1 MSTNQDNTNRAP
13 RAKGHATPT
22 RKQAEEARRTPL
34 VPADRKAARKANREA
49 SRRSRTNE
57 QTAMMTGQ
65 ERHLPP
71 QHRGPQRR
79 FTRDFV
85 DSRRNMG
92 EYFLIL
98 ALVALGSS
106 LLAMLFLAPQVSI
119 QVSNV
124 VNVVL
129 IVGLAAIVVDSF
141 LLQRRLKAAL
151 SEKFGTAEKGMA
163 YYAIMRALQIRTW
176 RMPKP
181 QVKRGQKVT
190 KS

>member
-1 MSTNQDNTNRAP
+1 MSTNQDNTNSAP
-13 RAKGHATPT
+13 PSKGHATPT
-22 RKQAEEARRTPL
+22 RKQAEEARKTPL

-49 SRRSRTNE
+49 ARRNRTSE
-57 QTAMMTGQ
+57 QAAMMTGE

-85 DSRRNMG
+85 DSRRNLG

-106 LLAMLFLAPQVSI
+106 LLAMLFLGPQISI
-119 QVSNV
+119 QISNV

-129 IVGLAAIVVDSF
+129 IVGLASIVIDSF
-141 LLQRRLKAAL
+141 RLQRRLKAELA
-151 SEKFGTAEKGMA
+151 EQFGTAEKGMA
-163 YYAIMRALQIRTW
+163 YYGIMRALQIRSW

-181 QVKRGQKVT
+181 QVKRGE
-190 KS
+190 KSKTA